1 MKNKFLIVCLASCLT
16 TSIFAKELILTGEQA
31 LKNTNPFKEALNI
44 PKRGDINTIVL
55 KDISLP
61 VKTNLEENIYS
72 NHVHSKTYE
81 LSKESIKNI
90 VNVYAG
96 ENYNISPKGKDY
108 QFTIESG
115 VVNIDYMVEENT
127 QIQNHVTKIEVT
139 LTMLLVK
146 NGTEYRVTRTMDQN
160 LGVTGDNYDWT
171 ITTTKDFSFKATET
185 NVQHIVE
192 TLIYKFLNEK
202 GL

>member
-1 MKNKFLIVCLASCLT
+1 MKRILVGLSLIAAINLMGKEIVLNGDQ
-16 TSIFAKELILTGEQA
+16 AKE
-31 LKNTNPFKEALNI
+31 NTNPFKEVLNI
-44 PKRGDINTIVL
+44 AKQGEINTIVD
-55 KDISLP
+55 KDITLQ

-81 LSKESIKNI
+81 ITKESIKNI

-96 ENYNISPKGKDY
+96 ENYNISKNGKDY
-108 QFTIESG
+108 KFYIDNG
-115 VVNIDYMVEENT
+115 IVNIDYMINENT

-139 LTMLLVK
+139 LNMVLIK
-146 NGTEYRVTRTMDQN
+146 NGEEFKVTKTMDQN

-171 ITTTKDFSFKATET
+171 ITTTKDFSFNSTEK
-185 NVQHIVE
+185 NIQNIVE

>member
-1 MKNKFLIVCLASCLT
+1 MKRILVGLSLIAAINLMGKEIVLNGDK
-16 TSIFAKELILTGEQA
+16 AKENI
-31 LKNTNPFKEALNI
+31 NPFKEVLHIA
-44 PKRGDINTIVL
+44 KQGEINTIVD
-55 KDISLP
+55 KDILLQ

-81 LSKESIKNI
+81 ITKESIKNI

-96 ENYNISPKGKDY
+96 ENYNISKNGKDY
-108 QFTIESG
+108 KFYIDNG
-115 VVNIDYMVEENT
+115 IVNIDYMINENT

-139 LTMLLVK
+139 LNMVLIK
-146 NGTEYRVTRTMDQN
+146 NGEEFKVTRTMDQN

-171 ITTTKDFSFKATET
+171 ITTTKDFSFNSTEK
-185 NVQHIVE
+185 NIQNIVE

>member
-1 MKNKFLIVCLASCLT
+1 MKRILVGLSLITAINLMGKEIILNGDK
-16 TSIFAKELILTGEQA
+16 AKENI
-31 LKNTNPFKEALNI
+31 NPFKEVLHIA
-44 PKRGDINTIVL
+44 KQGEINTIVD
-55 KDISLP
+55 KDITLQ

-81 LSKESIKNI
+81 ITKESIKNI

-96 ENYNISPKGKDY
+96 ENYNISKNGKDY
-108 QFTIESG
+108 KFYIDNG
-115 VVNIDYMVEENT
+115 IVNIDYMINENT

-139 LTMLLVK
+139 LNMVLIK
-146 NGTEYRVTRTMDQN
+146 NGEEFKVTRTMDQN

-171 ITTTKDFSFKATET
+171 ITTTKDFSFNSTEK
-185 NVQHIVE
+185 NIQNIVE

>member
-1 MKNKFLIVCLASCLT
+1 MKRILVGLSLITAINLMGKEIVLNGDK
-16 TSIFAKELILTGEQA
+16 AKE
-31 LKNTNPFKEALNI
+31 NTNPFKEVLHIA
-44 PKRGDINTIVL
+44 KQGEINTIVD
-55 KDISLP
+55 KDITLQ

-72 NHVHSKTYE
+72 NYVHSKTYE
-81 LSKESIKNI
+81 ITKESIKNI

-96 ENYNISPKGKDY
+96 ENYNISKNGKDY
-108 QFTIESG
+108 KFYIDNG
-115 VVNIDYMVEENT
+115 IVNIDYMINENT

-139 LTMLLVK
+139 LNMVLIK
-146 NGTEYRVTRTMDQN
+146 NGEEFKVTRTMDQN

-171 ITTTKDFSFKATET
+171 ITTTKDFSFNSTEK
-185 NVQHIVE
+185 NIQNIVE